1 MKVKNS
7 SVVIGVVIIAFVL
20 LLSIVGWIAFKPA
33 PIIIQGQ
40 VEATEVRV
48 ATKIAGRIVECNFK
62 EGQTVKVGDK
72 LVILSSP
79 EIDAKLQQVMAI
91 GDAAKAQKNKADK
104 GAREEQI
111 AQAYSVYQ
119 NAIAAKEL
127 MQKTFDR
134 IQNLYNEG
142 VVPAQKRDEAE
153 TQLKVAKMNED
164 AAKATYQMALNATRT
179 EDKDAA
185 RAMFNQ
191 AQGAISEVQSYL
203 GETILT
209 SPINGEISQINAEM
223 GELVTPGFPVVQIVD
238 LNDCW
243 ITFYVREDLL
253 SKFEMGKEF
262 CASIPALKLED
273 VRFKVN
279 FIKAEADFATWRATK
294 ASGSFDLKSFEVRAL
309 PVEKI
314 ENLRPGMSVIV
325 EWDNI

>member
-1 MKVKNS
+1 MKMKNS
-7 SVVIGVVIIAFVL
+7 TIVVGAVIIAFVL
-20 LLSIVGWIAFKPA
+20 LLSAIGWIAFRPA

-48 ATKIAGRIVECNFK
+48 ATKIAGRITESNFK
-62 EGQTVKVGDK
+62 EGQSVKVGDK
-72 LVILSSP
+72 LIVLSSP
-79 EIDAKLQQVMAI
+79 EIDAKLQQVMAMS
-91 GDAAKAQKNKADK
+91 DAAKAQKNKADK
-104 GAREEQI
+104 GARDEQI

-119 NAIAAKEL
+119 NAIAAKDL
-127 MQKTFDR
+127 MQKTFER

-153 TQLKVAKMNED
+153 TQLKVAKMNEE
-164 AAKATYQMALNATRT
+164 AAKATYQMAQNATRS

-185 RAMFNQ
+185 RALVNQ

-203 GETILT
+203 GETVLI
-209 SPINGEISQINAEM
+209 SPINGEVSQVNAEQ

-253 SKFEMGKEF
+253 SKFKMGSEF
-262 CASIPALKLED
+262 NVSIPALNLEN
-273 VRFKVN
+273 VRMKVN

-309 PVEKI
+309 PVGTI
-314 ENLRPGMSVIV
+314 ENLRPGMSVII

>member
-40 VEATEVRV
+40 VEATEVRI
-48 ATKIAGRIVECNFK
+48 ATKIAGRIIECNFK
-62 EGQTVKVGDK
+62 EGQAVKVGDK

-164 AAKATYQMALNATRT
+164 AAKATYQMALNATRS

-262 CASIPALKLED
+262 SASIPAFNNKE
-273 VRFKVN
+273 VKFKVN

>member
-62 EGQTVKVGDK
+62 EGQAVKIGDK

-262 CASIPALKLED
+262 TASIPALNNKELK
-273 VRFKVN
+273 FKVN
-279 FIKAEADFATWRATK
+279 FIKAEADFATWRTTK

>member
-62 EGQTVKVGDK
+62 EGQAVKIGDK

-164 AAKATYQMALNATRT
+164 AAKATYQMALNATRS

-262 CASIPALKLED
+262 TASIPALNNKELK
-273 VRFKVN
+273 FKVN
-279 FIKAEADFATWRATK
+279 FIKAEADFATWRTTK

>member
-48 ATKIAGRIVECNFK
+48 ATKIAGRITECNFK
-62 EGQTVKVGDK
+62 EGQAVKVGDK
-72 LVILSSP
+72 LIILSSP

-223 GELVTPGFPVVQIVD
+223 GELVTPGFPVVQLVD

-262 CASIPALKLED
+262 TASIPALNNKELK
-273 VRFKVN
+273 FKVN

-294 ASGSFDLKSFEVRAL
+294 ASGSFDLKSFELRAL
-309 PVEKI
+309 PVDKI

-325 EWDNI
+325 EWDKI

>member
-48 ATKIAGRIVECNFK
+48 ATKIAGRITECNFK
-62 EGQTVKVGDK
+62 EGQAVKVGDK
-72 LVILSSP
+72 LIILSSP

-262 CASIPALKLED
+262 TASIPALNNREVK
-273 VRFKVN
+273 FKVN

-309 PVEKI
+309 PVDKI

-325 EWDNI
+325 EWDKI

>member
-33 PIIIQGQ
+33 PVIIQGQ

-62 EGQTVKVGDK
+62 EGQAVKVGDK

-104 GAREEQI
+104 GARDEQI

-262 CASIPALKLED
+262 TASIPALNNREVK
-273 VRFKVN
+273 FKVN

-294 ASGSFDLKSFEVRAL
+294 ASGSFDLKSFELRAL
-309 PVEKI
+309 PVDKI

>member
-48 ATKIAGRIVECNFK
+48 ATKIAGRIAECNFK
-62 EGQTVKVGDK
+62 EGQTVKIGDK

-104 GAREEQI
+104 GARDEQI

-142 VVPAQKRDEAE
+142 VVPAQKRDEVE

-203 GETILT
+203 GETILI

-238 LNDCW
+238 LTDCW

-262 CASIPALKLED
+262 TASIPALKLED
-273 VRFKVN
+273 VKFKVN

-309 PVEKI
+309 PVDKI

>member
-48 ATKIAGRIVECNFK
+48 ATKVAGRITECNFK
-62 EGQTVKVGDK
+62 EGQAVKVGDK
-72 LVILSSP
+72 LIILSSP

-223 GELVTPGFPVVQIVD
+223 GELVTPGFPVVQLVD

-262 CASIPALKLED
+262 TASIPALNNKELK
-273 VRFKVN
+273 FKVN

-294 ASGSFDLKSFEVRAL
+294 ASGSFDLKSFELRAL
-309 PVEKI
+309 PVDKI
-314 ENLRPGMSVIV
+314 ENLRPGMSVMV
-325 EWDNI
+325 EWDKI

>member
-48 ATKIAGRIVECNFK
+48 ATKIAGRIAECNFK
-62 EGQTVKVGDK
+62 EGQAVNVGDK

-91 GDAAKAQKNKADK
+91 GDAVKAQKNKADK

-142 VVPAQKRDEAE
+142 VVPAQKRDEVE

-262 CASIPALKLED
+262 TASIPALDNKEIK
-273 VRFKVN
+273 FKVN

-309 PVEKI
+309 PVDKI

-325 EWDNI
+325 EWDKI